1 MKDLSFAPASIQ
13 RAQSLIYLLKCLF
26 DDFTGFPLFSIP
38 SPSPFSCV
46 HLDRKEKWN
55 RNEWR
60 KSGVTN
66 KEEHSKAD
74 KARGEGWLCANR
86 FCIEVYNP
94 EFLGCFFYH
103 LGLPALL

>member
-1 MKDLSFAPASIQ
+1 M
-13 RAQSLIYLLKCLF
+13 
-26 DDFTGFPLFSIP
+26 
-38 SPSPFSCV
+38 

-55 RNEWR
+55 HNEGR

-74 KARGEGWLCANR
+74 KARGKDGYVQMDFALRSIILNFWAS
-86 FCIEVYNP
+86 
-94 EFLGCFFYH
+94 FFYH